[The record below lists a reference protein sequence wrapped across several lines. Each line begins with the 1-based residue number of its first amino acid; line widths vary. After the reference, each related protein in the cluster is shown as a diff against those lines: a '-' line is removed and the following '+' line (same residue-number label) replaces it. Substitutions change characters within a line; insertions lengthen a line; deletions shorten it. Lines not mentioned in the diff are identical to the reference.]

1 MSTIMTQEK
10 QKPSS
15 AALFVHAIAVFWI
28 GLITGISFIAT
39 PVKFFAASLTLPV
52 ALEIGRHTF
61 GFLNKLEW
69 FVLAALLFPI
79 ALLYQRLAI
88 IIAIL
93 IGAVLV
99 AETFWLLPQ
108 LDKRVDLI
116 LAGQVVE
123 PSSLHA
129 SYVAAEV
136 LKCVLLLTLAGF
148 GVLQQRA

>member
-1 MSTIMTQEK
+1 MSQEK
-10 QKPSS
+10 QKLPS

-28 GLITGISFIAT
+28 GLIIGISFIAT

-79 ALLYQRLAI
+79 ALLYQRFAI

-123 PSSLHA
+123 PSILHA

-136 LKCVLLLTLAGF
+136 LKCVLLFTLAGF
-148 GVLQQRA
+148 GALQQRA